1 MKSWTGIAAMA
12 ALVVWSPAY
21 GQQPEPTLM
30 MVAQAQDRCMTTYA
44 VRLSKETADDEA
56 IYERAEAG
64 CSELDTKLDAAIQ
77 RDVPAAKQA
86 EIRAMLANSKKP
98 NFMAM
103 IAKIRSDRAS
113 RAAND

>member
-1 MKSWTGIAAMA
+1 MKSWIGIAVMA
-12 ALVVWSPAY
+12 ALALWSPAY
-21 GQQPEPTLM
+21 GQQSEPTLM

-44 VRLSKETADDEA
+44 VRLSRQTADEA
-56 IYERAEAG
+56 IFERAEAG
-64 CSELDTKLDAAIQ
+64 CSELDAQLDAAIQ

-103 IAKIRSDRAS
+103 LAKIRSDRAS
-113 RAAND
+113 RAADD